1 MIPFRHFPC
10 QYRAPKL
17 YVNPRKGSH
26 SLGPS
31 MTLMPAC
38 PIQPLKAEQANA
50 DCKSFRYVCT
60 SCIMHKLLTHL
71 LTTQKAAAKAGCK
84 QLPVTDLAT
93 RGKTARTRISSLRLS
108 PIVTPCK
115 LISNPAK
122 DFASALPIRHG
133 YKPTSSEACQL
144 VLLII
149 TACSQL

>member
-10 QYRAPKL
+10 QCRASKQ
-17 YVNPRKGSH
+17 YVNPSKGSH
-26 SLGPS
+26 SLGPN
-31 MTLMPAC
+31 MALMPAC

-71 LTTQKAAAKAGCK
+71 LATQKAAAKAGCK

-93 RGKTARTRISSLRLS
+93 RGKTARTRISSLRLN